1 MEASFIDVPVRRN
14 VTFRGP
20 TEIVYLMLIAWTLS
34 TRFSSGR
41 MNTLAPTK
49 SGNLFKNLFQ
59 IRVLLV
65 EINFWNNKL
74 QGTRFAI
81 FFFADKILIGRFLYY
96 DTKMSENKIKFQ
108 SISFAIYALRLL
120 IEISINLLVQAPR
133 ICNET
138 LLVSFSPRSLI
149 NFR

>member
-96 DTKMSENKIKFQ
+96 DTEMSNKIKFQ
-108 SISFAIYALRLL
+108 SIS
-120 IEISINLLVQAPR
+120 IEISINLLVQTPR

>member
-81 FFFADKILIGRFLYY
+81 FFFDKILIERFLYY
-96 DTKMSENKIKFQ
+96 DTEMSDKIKFQ
-108 SISFAIYALRLL
+108 SISIAIYALRLL